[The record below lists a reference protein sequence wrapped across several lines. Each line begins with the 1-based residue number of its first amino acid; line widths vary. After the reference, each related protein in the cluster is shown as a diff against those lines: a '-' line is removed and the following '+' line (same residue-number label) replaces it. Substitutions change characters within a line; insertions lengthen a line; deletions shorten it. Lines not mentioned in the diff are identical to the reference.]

1 MKNDGLN
8 LLARFQAL
16 APPRP
21 RVVIQRWSIGRVAL
35 VCGMAAAIAIS
46 GYGTISAFL
55 PSGNGSDMAVPKPPE
70 CGTGSAMILMA
81 QAVESATLLPC
92 IATLPSGRDFGGA
105 EFEDGLA
112 RFWLN
117 VDQAGERTV
126 SVTLTDECDTGGCQ
140 EIRTDESGTRR
151 FDYIFTRQPY
161 SQSRIY
167 LFDGGCA
174 AYAFTSEVGSPSL
187 LVDTDAALGFTA
199 REVVV
204 RSVATEENLVV
215 CGAGE
220 PCSA

>member
-1 MKNDGLN
+1 
-8 LLARFQAL
+8 
-16 APPRP
+16 
-21 RVVIQRWSIGRVAL
+21 
-35 VCGMAAAIAIS
+35 
-46 GYGTISAFL
+46 
-55 PSGNGSDMAVPKPPE
+55 
-70 CGTGSAMILMA
+70 MILMA